1 MFVKLTDYLNGE
13 LAVTVEEYQ
22 LLLKLNQMTTM
33 KYEEMTNFAS
43 RLQQSSQTLNEK
55 FTSMQPYCD
64 HIDQVEA
71 SVTALEQTAYRL
83 DAYCKRLEMKF
94 REMEKH

>member
-1 MFVKLTDYLNGE
+1 M
-13 LAVTVEEYQ
+13 EEYQ

-55 FTSMQPYCD
+55 CKVSVPYSIRRQSRIPARSVTSMQPYCD

-83 DAYCKRLEMKF
+83 DAYCKRLG
-94 REMEKH
+94 